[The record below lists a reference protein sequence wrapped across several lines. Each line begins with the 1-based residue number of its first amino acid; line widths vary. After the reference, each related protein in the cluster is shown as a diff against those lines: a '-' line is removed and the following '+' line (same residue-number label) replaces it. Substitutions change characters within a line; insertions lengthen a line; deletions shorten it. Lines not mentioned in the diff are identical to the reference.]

1 MPDDTQDGEL
11 DRPRVY
17 APETS
22 ALEHD
27 AAPASS
33 GAALHVRVVTDIDD
47 TQAPHPVTCSRTRT
61 FETSD
66 AEIEH
71 ALRTQCTPQVLNE
84 LHRYAYQ
91 QARIMSQYARSCPP
105 PRQYARELVH
115 DAYADTLCG
124 DRTWDPRRV
133 SAFDHLR
140 GVIDSR
146 ISHEIRA
153 ARRYTSLDA
162 PPVANDNDPHSNNVA
177 PALVD
182 RLAGAS
188 SGDASSLLLAGHMVL
203 TCQELRQATND
214 RDCLKVLRA
223 WERGFVERDEVIE
236 LTELDPAAYGRA
248 RKRLLYL
255 ANDLPDELRQL
266 VRDYLRSAS

>member
-1 MPDDTQDGEL
+1 MS
-11 DRPRVY
+11 
-17 APETS
+17 APEAT

-27 AAPASS
+27 AVPASS
-33 GAALHVRVVTDIDD
+33 GAALRVRVVTDLDD
-47 TQAPHPVTCSRTRT
+47 TSAPQLVACSRTRT

-66 AEIEH
+66 DEIEH
-71 ALRTQCTPQVLNE
+71 ALRTQCTPQVLNS
-84 LHRYAYQ
+84 LRRYAFQ
-91 QARIMSQYARSCPP
+91 QARIMSEYARACPP
-105 PRQYARELVH
+105 PRKYAHELVH

-153 ARRYTSLDA
+153 ARRFTSLDA
-162 PPVANDNDPHSNNVA
+162 PPAANDNDPHSTNES

-182 RLAGAS
+182 RLAAS
-188 SGDASSLLLAGHMVL
+188 SGDVGSLLLAGHMVL

-214 RDCLKVLRA
+214 RDCLKVLRQ

-236 LTELDPAAYGRA
+236 LTELDPAAYRRA

-266 VRDYLRSAS
+266 VRDYLRSGS